1 MEARTR
7 DERKREAM
15 VDIRNEGEIGDRVNG
30 LVRWIESAGYDAD
43 EGLNAGRIRFDFLGI
58 DPGLCC
64 E

>member
-1 MEARTR
+1 
-7 DERKREAM
+7 